1 MGRRVARGLLGL
13 YGIDLLIGV
22 EGLGGKLNCSGCHS
36 LGYLTRGLVVVTA
49 PEKHL
54 AESVCIDR

>member
-1 MGRRVARGLLGL
+1 MGCRVARGLLGL

-36 LGYLTRGLVVVTA
+36 LGY
-49 PEKHL
+49 
-54 AESVCIDR
+54 